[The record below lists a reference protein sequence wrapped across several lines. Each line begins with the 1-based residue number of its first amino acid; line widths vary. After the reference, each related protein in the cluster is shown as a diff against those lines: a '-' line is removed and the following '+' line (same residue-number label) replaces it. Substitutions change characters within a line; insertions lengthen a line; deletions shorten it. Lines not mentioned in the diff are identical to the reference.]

1 MENAA
6 NGIGSG
12 VTGSKI
18 ARLGEKGRKVVI
30 AISAA
35 ALMAC
40 SGGGGDDHTVVAAE
54 PTTPTPTVPTPSPDS
69 TTTSPAPAPAPVPTP
84 NTAPSAVSFASSSTL
99 IAEKLVA
106 WQTVWQLS
114 CTDFAPAGV
123 QNTCTYTGGNS
134 NFAVSTGGSITLL
147 NIGLTEWTYPVSVIA
162 TDAGWLSKTVSVSI
176 QVQEPCFGL
185 TGEILQSCILSH

>member
-1 MENAA
+1 MNQNMENAA

-40 SGGGGDDHTVVAAE
+40 SGGGGDDHTVGAAE

-106 WQTVWQLS
+106 
-114 CTDFAPAGV
+114 
-123 QNTCTYTGGNS
+123 
-134 NFAVSTGGSITLL
+134 
-147 NIGLTEWTYPVSVIA
+147 
-162 TDAGWLSKTVSVSI
+162 
-176 QVQEPCFGL
+176 
-185 TGEILQSCILSH
+185 